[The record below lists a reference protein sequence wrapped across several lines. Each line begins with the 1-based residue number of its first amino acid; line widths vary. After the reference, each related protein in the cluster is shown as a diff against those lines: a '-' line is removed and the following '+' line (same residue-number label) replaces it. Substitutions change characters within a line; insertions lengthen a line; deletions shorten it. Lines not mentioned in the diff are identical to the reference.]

1 MSHSLITKKL
11 NGYETNWWKGIVIS
25 RALEEQAK
33 KRFQLSDKI
42 SGAQRYYIMRMFE
55 KKHLEQE
62 FKDSVFFTFTDGY
75 TQSIYPKMST
85 LYLYTTSRGKS
96 EVPWFNN

>member
-75 TQSIYPKMST
+75 TQ
-85 LYLYTTSRGKS
+85 
-96 EVPWFNN
+96 